1 MTFVDENRRKLCEF
15 GIPTTKT
22 LDFWK
27 KTLKNALNKL
37 KPNLLLQIS
46 GFLYDFT
53 IASLLHDQM
62 SLYLWLYSQSLHHRS
77 CSPPN
82 PSTISMIW
90 YWFKATQNIKR
101 TWVSTSNNTFS
112 IDHFHHIHSKKI
124 NIPTTKNFIN
134 PILTTTFLCK
144 TRSWRQQKNGS
155 RGNPPKPFTFDRL
168 SASQQLL
175 VMEPWPPGCQNPP
188 VLMGWWDG
196 IFFVSQLS

>member
-1 MTFVDENRRKLCEF
+1 
-15 GIPTTKT
+15 
-22 LDFWK
+22 
-27 KTLKNALNKL
+27 
-37 KPNLLLQIS
+37 
-46 GFLYDFT
+46 
-53 IASLLHDQM
+53 M

-77 CSPPN
+77 RSPPN
-82 PSTISMIW
+82 PSTISIW

-155 RGNPPKPFTFDRL
+155 RGNPPKPFTFVRL

-196 IFFVSQLS
+196 IFLFHSSAKFAPENSKGGRSAPKGKGYCSKPSSLNDGWTQCLIWFHEMICC